1 MWSIVRCPD
10 CKKCRGIRKKA
21 GKCSYCGFVGEDVEV
36 VGKAADSGQLQREVA
51 IANMPAELRD
61 EMRKKMRPEM
71 VIEEEADAGLFLAP
85 LRSSADVNGV
95 ISPGKLAI
103 ELQRKGIP
111 ISIEDLLE
119 EAVHQGLLLR
129 AGDDRF
135 VLLD

>member
-1 MWSIVRCPD
+1 MWSIVRCPG
-10 CKKCRGIRKKA
+10 CNNCRGIRNKA
-21 GKCSYCGFVGEDVEV
+21 GKCNYCCFVGEDVEV
-36 VGKAADSGQLQREVA
+36 VGKVADSSQLQREVA

-71 VIEEEADAGLFLAP
+71 VIEEEANAGLFLAP
-85 LRSSADVNGV
+85 LRSSVDQNGV
-95 ISPGKLAI
+95 VSPEKLAI

-129 AGDDRF
+129 AAQDRY
-135 VLLD
+135 VLID

>member
-1 MWSIVRCPD
+1 MWSIVRCPG
-10 CKKCRGIRKKA
+10 CKKCRGIRKKV

-36 VGKAADSGQLQREVA
+36 VGKAVDSSQLQREVA
-51 IANMPAELRD
+51 LANMPAELRD

-71 VIEEEADAGLFLAP
+71 VIEEEEDAGLFLAP
-85 LRSSADVNGV
+85 LRLAADERGV
-95 ISPGKLAI
+95 VSQKKLAL
-103 ELQRKGIP
+103 ELQRTGIT
-111 ISIEDLLE
+111 ISTDDLLE

>member
-1 MWSIVRCPD
+1 MWSIVRCPG
-10 CKKCRGIRKKA
+10 CNNCRGIRNKV
-21 GKCSYCGFVGEDVEV
+21 GKCNYCGFAGEDVEV
-36 VGKAADSGQLQREVA
+36 VGEVADSSQLQREVA
-51 IANMPAELRD
+51 IANMPVELRD

-71 VIEEEADAGLFLAP
+71 VIEEEANAGLFLAP

-95 ISPGKLAI
+95 VSPGKLAI